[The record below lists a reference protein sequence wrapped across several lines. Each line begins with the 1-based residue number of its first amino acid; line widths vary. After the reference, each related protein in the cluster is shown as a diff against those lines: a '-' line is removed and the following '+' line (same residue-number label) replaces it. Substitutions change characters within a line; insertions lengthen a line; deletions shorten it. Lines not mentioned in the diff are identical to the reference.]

1 MKVDHIHFY
10 THLGNC
16 CRWCLVTSH
25 MVKAKMIWNHCW
37 QPSHGSISTTFQF
50 TRNRP
55 NAQSHISV
63 FFMSFFKTVI
73 DSLSQTHDCHCDEY
87 KPIIKTNMQWRG
99 VLWLVRID
107 VRGFLFC
114 FFVFE
119 WWMVFSVSRCWMP
132 SERDITIVTTQV
144 PLSRDM

>member
-37 QPSHGSISTTFQF
+37 QPSHDSISTTFQF

-63 FFMSFFKTVI
+63 IFMSFFKTVI

-132 SERDITIVTTQV
+132 SERDTTIVTTLV
-144 PLSRDM
+144 PLSSDM